1 MRSRASDGGRPGRW
15 ANPRATAVWYGFQA
29 VSASCIYR
37 VSFLQQ
43 GKVYEIYA
51 EGVAQGALLGF
62 VEIEGLLFGERSQVV
77 VDPSEERLKTEFKGV
92 SRVYL
97 PLHSVLRIDE
107 VEKTG
112 TPRIRDAEGGS
123 ENVSHFPLP
132 IVTPQGDSTKS

>member
-1 MRSRASDGGRPGRW
+1 MPDARSLQNTRARRHH
-15 ANPRATAVWYGFQA
+15 
-29 VSASCIYR
+29 VSTEQIYR

-43 GKVYEIYA
+43 GKVYEVFA
-51 EGVAQGALLGF
+51 AGVSQGNLLGF
-62 VEIEGLLFGERSQVV
+62 VEIDGLLFGERSQVV

-107 VEKTG
+107 VEKRG
-112 TPRIRDAEGGS
+112 TPRIRDAEPAG

-132 IVTPQGDSTKS
+132 LIAPQGDSTK